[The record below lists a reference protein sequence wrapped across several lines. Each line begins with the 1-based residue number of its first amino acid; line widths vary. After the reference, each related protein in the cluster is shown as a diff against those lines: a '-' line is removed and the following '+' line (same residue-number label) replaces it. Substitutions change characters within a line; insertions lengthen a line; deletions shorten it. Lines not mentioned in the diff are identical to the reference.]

1 MSGLT
6 EKDRIELQLRKYA
19 SHYERYNAYMDIAF
33 KANVFFY
40 VVTGSI
46 LGFYL
51 ANSSKPYVKIA
62 LLIPML
68 LGTVFGGVFLY
79 GSYLWGK
86 ARRNIKN
93 LEEELIEKELIIPPL
108 DLHLLSWLLLIFGI
122 IFLAV
127 AASMVVVW
135 NLM

>member
-6 EKDRIELQLRKYA
+6 EKDKIEFQLRKYA

-46 LGFYL
+46 VGFYL
-51 ANSSKPYVKIA
+51 SNSSKPYVKIA
-62 LLIPML
+62 LIIPML
-68 LGTVFGGVFLY
+68 LGTVFGAIFLY
-79 GSYLWGK
+79 GSYLWRK
-86 ARRNIKN
+86 ARRTIKN
-93 LEEELIEKELIIPPL
+93 LEEELIDKELIIPPH

-122 IFLAV
+122 IFIAV
-127 AASMVVVW
+127 AGSMIIVW